1 MYDGPT
7 VIIVF
12 LQCLNLFR
20 GVFRVVTSPAVDFQK
35 NWRREALPLG
45 SVATTVLGMAVVVAM
60 TSPSMLSAVSIRAL
74 LPAMDTLPFWGMS
87 PATRTPPPP
96 TRLPERDL
104 AQAAGSPRAGAD
116 AAGRPGDPLRHSN
129 ARCASAA
136 G

>member
-20 GVFRVVTSPAVDFQK
+20 GVFRVVTPLPLTAQK

-45 SVATTVLGMAVVVAM
+45 SVATTVLGMVIVVAM
-60 TSPSMLSAVSIRAL
+60 TSPSKLSAVSIRAL
-74 LPAMDTLPFWGMS
+74 LPAMETLPFWGRS

-96 TRLPERDL
+96 TR
-104 AQAAGSPRAGAD
+104 QVF
-116 AAGRPGDPLRHSN
+116 
-129 ARCASAA
+129 
-136 G
+136 